1 MTELERRA
9 TLFARVDTLERHA
22 TTLREAFTDPTFT
35 RDAQKVLDL
44 LHSARMS
51 LDAAKGPDQ
60 LTSVE
65 HVIDA
70 ASLLLASLGR
80 AT

>member
-9 TLFARVDTLERHA
+9 ALFARVDTLERHA
-22 TTLREAFTDPTFT
+22 TTLREAFTDPAFT

-51 LDAAKGPDQ
+51 LEVAKGPDQ
-60 LTSVE
+60 LVSVE
-65 HVIDA
+65 HAIDA
-70 ASLLLASLGR
+70 ASLLLASLGKS
-80 AT
+80 T